1 MTEMVI
7 DNANIQDLH
16 KALQVPTVENESR
29 IQFTGMAPAAA
40 EAAAGAIAR
49 VRCGLPPSQCL
60 SLGGCLR
67 RVPSPGPW

>member
-1 MTEMVI
+1 MVI

-60 SLGGCLR
+60 
-67 RVPSPGPW
+67 